1 MQLTL
6 DDQIRAEDTHSGDT
20 NTRLGGTVG
29 GTQASED
36 DGTGATHGAKE
47 GLCKGLAFY
56 QVYEE
61 VMLMF
66 SMSLREVLGDVV
78 GYSRTG
84 YMVTDRVDGAR

>member
-1 MQLTL
+1 MLLTL
-6 DDQIRAEDTHSGDT
+6 DDQIRAENTHSGDT

-29 GTQASED
+29 GAQASED

-47 GLCKGLAFY
+47 GLCEGLAFY

-84 YMVTDRVDGAR
+84 YMVTDRVDGAI